1 MAFQLVTFHRPPI
14 PADCTSPLT
23 CASVNT
29 AMNSP
34 AILVQNLSV
43 SIDSKPI
50 LINVSVS
57 LEPGRFLTII
67 GPNGAGKSTLLRCI
81 GSLHKPFSG
90 SIAIAGRPIA
100 GYSRRDLA
108 KCISYVP
115 QSGDRGFPYTVHE
128 FVMMSRYPHLRSFF
142 TVSRTDRDAVARALA
157 EAELESF
164 AQRRIDTLSG
174 GERQKVF
181 IAAALAQGAPIVLLD
196 EPTTFLDYRQAAGIL
211 DLIRRMNRSSGI
223 TVISVTHDINQA
235 LDCCDWILALKDGHA
250 VFSGPPASLLSAGTL
265 DRIFDL
271 PFEILTDPSP
281 RIFPKRPIP

>member
-1 MAFQLVTFHRPPI
+1 
-14 PADCTSPLT
+14 
-23 CASVNT
+23 
-29 AMNSP
+29 MNSP
-34 AILVQNLSV
+34 AVLVQNLSV

-50 LINVSVS
+50 LTDVSVS
-57 LEPGRFLTII
+57 LESGRFLTII

-81 GSLHKPFSG
+81 GRLHKLFSG
-90 SIAIAGRPIA
+90 SISIAGRPIA
-100 GYSRRDLA
+100 DYSRRDLA
-108 KCISYVP
+108 KCVSYVP
-115 QSGDRGFPYTVHE
+115 QSGDRGLPYTVRE
-128 FVMMSRYPHLRSFF
+128 FVMMSRYPHLGSFF
-142 TVSRTDRDAVARALA
+142 TVSRTDRDAVARALG

-164 AQRRIDTLSG
+164 AERRIDTLSG

-235 LDCCDWILALKDGHA
+235 LDCSDWILALKDGHA
-250 VFSGPPASLLSAGTL
+250 VFSGPPAGLLPAGTL

-271 PFEILTDPSP
+271 PFEVLPTPSP